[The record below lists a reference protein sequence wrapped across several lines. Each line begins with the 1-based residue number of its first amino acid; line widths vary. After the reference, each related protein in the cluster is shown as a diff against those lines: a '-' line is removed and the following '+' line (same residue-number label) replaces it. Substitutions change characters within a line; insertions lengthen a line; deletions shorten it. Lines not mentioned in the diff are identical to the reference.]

1 MQYEKYLGLPALVG
15 RVKKRRFIYIK
26 ERVWKKLQGWKEK
39 LLSQAGR
46 EVLIK
51 SVIQAIPTYTM
62 SCFKHPK
69 GLIQEIEVLIRKF
82 WWGYCG
88 VARKVHWVSRERLCE
103 AKEVGGMGFK
113 DIENLN
119 NALLAKQVWRMMNNL
134 DSLCF
139 RVFKARFFRNC
150 SILDV
155 EEKATGSYVWKN
167 ILSARDVIREGMVW
181 RIGDGQTMW
190 IKEDNW
196 IPTRPGSVLALPL
209 PAKLPD
215 PKVGCLINH
224 DMGI

>member
-1 MQYEKYLGLPALVG
+1 ME
-15 RVKKRRFIYIK
+15 
-26 ERVWKKLQGWKEK
+26 KLQGWKEK

-69 GLIQEIEVLIRKF
+69 RLIQEIEVLIRKF
-82 WWGYCG
+82 WWGYSG
-88 VARKVHWVSRERLCE
+88 VARKVHWVSWERLCE

-139 RVFKARFFRNC
+139 QVFKARFFLNC

-155 EEKATGSYVWKN
+155 EEKVSGSYVWKS
-167 ILSARDVIREGMVW
+167 ILSARDVIRKGMVW
-181 RIGDGQTMW
+181 
-190 IKEDNW
+190 
-196 IPTRPGSVLALPL
+196 
-209 PAKLPD
+209 
-215 PKVGCLINH
+215 
-224 DMGI
+224 